1 MTDTAGQG
9 AEQSRP
15 EPSGPPSR
23 DERFP
28 KDFRL
33 RTRREFLRVQ
43 DRGRK
48 ISVDPLLALVLPNG
62 KAQTRIGLTVSSK
75 VGNAVVRGRI
85 RRQLREQF
93 RKKRAQLPRG
103 VDVVLVARQSARDA
117 DAAVFSRAFD
127 RIAQKLREL
136 FP

>member
-1 MTDTAGQG
+1 MSEAEGQG
-9 AEQSRP
+9 AARSRP
-15 EPSGPPSR
+15 APSGPPPR

-28 KDFRL
+28 KNFRL

-43 DRGRK
+43 ERGRK
-48 ISVDPLLALVLPNG
+48 ISVDPILALVLPNG
-62 KAQTRIGLTVSSK
+62 RAETRIGLTVSSK

-93 RKKRAQLPRG
+93 RKKREALPRG

-127 RIAQKLREL
+127 RIAQKVREL